1 MPADASLPDDQTL
14 AAIVARV
21 ARSLGLSVTLPP
33 PPLALIDAAS
43 LDSVALAALIDH
55 TLLRPDATAAEID
68 AFCEE
73 ALTYKFAA
81 VCVQPMWVARC
92 AAALRGSK
100 IRVVSVVGFPLG
112 VTLAEVKR
120 AEAEHLLARGA
131 AELDMVLNIG
141 ALKSGD
147 LALVYADIGAVA
159 EVTRAGGAVL
169 KVILETGYL
178 TDEEKVTACVLARAA
193 GADFVKTAT
202 GFGPGGATAAD
213 IRLMRRVVGDAMGV
227 KAAGGVRSLEQML
240 QMVRAGA
247 NRIGASAG
255 VRIVQE
261 ARPLAEQAHG

>member
-1 MPADASLPDDQTL
+1 MPVDASLPDDPAL

-21 ARSLGLSVTLPP
+21 TRALGLSVELPP
-33 PPLALIDAAS
+33 PPPVLIDAAS

-68 AFCEE
+68 ALCEE
-73 ALTYKFAA
+73 ALTYGFAA
-81 VCVQPMWVARC
+81 VCVQPMWVTRC

-100 IRVVSVVGFPLG
+100 TRAASVVGFPLG

-120 AEAEHLLARGA
+120 IEAEQLLARGA
-131 AELDMVLNIG
+131 TELDMVLNIG
-141 ALKSGD
+141 ALKSRD
-147 LALVYADIGAVA
+147 LALVYADISAVA

-178 TDEEKVTACVLARAA
+178 TDEEKVAACVLTRAA

-202 GFGPGGATAAD
+202 GFGPGGATATD
-213 IRLMRRVVGDAMGV
+213 VQLMRRVVGDAIGV
-227 KAAGGVRSLEQML
+227 KAAGGVRTLEQMR

-247 NRIGASAG
+247 NRIGTSAG
-255 VRIVQE
+255 VRIIQE
-261 ARPLAEQAHG
+261 AQQLAEQAHG

>member
-21 ARSLGLSVTLPP
+21 ARSLGLPVELPP
-33 PPLALIDAAS
+33 PPSVLIDAAS
-43 LDSVALAALIDH
+43 LDFVALAALIDH

-68 AFCEE
+68 ALCEE
-73 ALTYKFAA
+73 ALTYGFAA

-92 AAALRGSK
+92 AAVLRGSK
-100 IRVVSVVGFPLG
+100 MRIASVVGFPLG

-120 AEAEHLLARGA
+120 AEAEQLLARGA

-178 TDEEKVTACVLARAA
+178 TAEEKVAACVLARAA

-202 GFGPGGATAAD
+202 GLGPGGATAAD
-213 IRLMRRVVGDAMGV
+213 VRLMRRVVGDAIGV
-227 KAAGGVRSLEQML
+227 KAAGGVRTLEQML
-240 QMVRAGA
+240 EMVRAGA
-247 NRIGASAG
+247 NRIGTSAG
-255 VRIVQE
+255 VRIMQE
-261 ARPLAEQAHG
+261 ARRPVEQVHG

>member
-1 MPADASLPDDQTL
+1 MFADASLPDDQTL

-21 ARSLGLSVTLPP
+21 ARSLGLPVALPP
-33 PPLALIDAAS
+33 SPSVLIDAAS

-68 AFCEE
+68 ALCEE
-73 ALTYKFAA
+73 ALTYGFAA
-81 VCVQPMWVARC
+81 VCVQPMWLTRC
-92 AAALRGSK
+92 VAALRGSQTRA
-100 IRVVSVVGFPLG
+100 ISVVGFPLG

-120 AEAEHLLARGA
+120 VEAEHLLARGA

-147 LALVYADIGAVA
+147 LALVYADISAVA
-159 EVTRAGGAVL
+159 EVARAGGAVL

-178 TDEEKVTACVLARAA
+178 TFEEKVTACVLARAA
-193 GADFVKTAT
+193 GADFVKTST

-213 IRLMRRVVGDAMGV
+213 IRLMRRVVGDASGV
-227 KAAGGVRSLEQML
+227 KAAGGVRSLGQML
-240 QMVRAGA
+240 EMVRAGA
-247 NRIGASAG
+247 SRVGASAG

-261 ARPLAEQAHG
+261 ARQLAEQTHG